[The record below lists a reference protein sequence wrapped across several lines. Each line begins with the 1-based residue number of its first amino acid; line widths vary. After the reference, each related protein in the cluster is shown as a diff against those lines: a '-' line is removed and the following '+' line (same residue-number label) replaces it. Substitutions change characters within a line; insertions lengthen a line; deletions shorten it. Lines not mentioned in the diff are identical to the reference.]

1 MKPGPADVSAPSLER
16 ASERYQIAVLGSAR
30 LDENAPSWPAAA
42 ELGRLLAQGGATV
55 VTGGYAGLMAAV
67 SRGAHEA
74 GAHVV
79 GLTMSAWRELQP
91 NAWVT
96 EARASEHYGA
106 RLQTLLEMDAVVAL
120 DGGVG
125 TLSELAVVWAAA
137 QTEPEAP
144 AIVLLGKAWPPLI
157 DAFRRELVIDER
169 DLALLRVATTPA
181 EAAEA
186 ALGGARAAHHQPRG

>member
-1 MKPGPADVSAPSLER
+1 MKSDPADLPAPSPESPR
-16 ASERYQIAVLGSAR
+16 ERYQVAVLGSAR
-30 LDENAPSWPAAA
+30 LDEDAPSWPAAL
-42 ELGRLLAQGGATV
+42 ELGRLLAEGGATV

-74 GAHVV
+74 GADVV

-91 NAWVT
+91 NDWVT
-96 EARASEHYGA
+96 EARASDHYGA
-106 RLQTLLEMDAVVAL
+106 RLQALLEMDAVVAL

-144 AIVLLGKAWPPLI
+144 AIVLLGRAWPPLI

-169 DLALLRVATTPA
+169 DLALLRVATTPV

-186 ALGGARAAHHQPRG
+186 ALGGVRTAHHQPRG